1 MMRRLAYLLSLLL
14 LAACAREV
22 VEPVWDGPVIELILD
37 CDDLTKAGKDGTRDG
52 DNNYHENDI
61 DWVDFF
67 FYPVYPDG
75 TQIINAPKP
84 YHYRIEDVT
93 GSTYRINV
101 LTNQVNNQIFPVQ
114 YDVESADVL
123 ALVNVPASLL
133 DQQDD
138 YSLEA
143 LYALAQRTD
152 FESKP
157 RIDDYGEYVVPNHRQ
172 ERFMMSGIQRIEL
185 SSRTNKIVN
194 KTSDNAHVVKL
205 YRYASKMTVAIKAEN
220 AFPVVGTDEDGNEQT
235 EEWEPCVDEMTIYLV
250 DGMKMV
256 FLDGTPTGSG
266 GHPIPEDEDEA
277 ENYYLSYRKNAL
289 PFFAETVT
297 GKYERIFDMDGEY
310 YNTYPMYMY
319 PQQWERN
326 DARIPYLKLVLP
338 WIRKKDNYKKEFY
351 YKIIFPQNTQEGV
364 PSGKNAFLRNN
375 WYHYKI
381 EVGMLGA
388 DTDDGSVEVNP
399 IDFYIYYWQDK
410 NVVIKH
416 ASIGNARYLSVD
428 REYKEGEEEDEN
440 TFYQLNNENG
450 IDIHYTS
457 SHPIAYEVLSVTRPY
472 YGSDAEGTTSFGATI
487 RVSKGPDAANPTYA
501 DKLYP
506 AGEYYL
512 EYKYELG
519 EGDAAYD
526 AKEGTGLIATK
537 DWFNVNAKGYALEFR
552 HTLNNNYSDKQF
564 DYSPYTIFLTISH
577 ADDPDVAKDYA
588 KTVKLV
594 QYPGVYIEG
603 EVNSDKRERDYIT
616 DDYKNNVGHAW
627 KNYNNNGYV
636 FVDGDQKRRYYFK
649 KDNNGNLV
657 LNDYVKGLYE
667 NYIDEMKDRYGL
679 DWNNNSNDTA
689 GGTKTILDHNIRY
702 WLEWLQ
708 WRTVNFTGGNRNMYN
723 VHVTVLPSS
732 STFIIGDPRK
742 TEVDNLVNEAQ
753 ESGYLGDGRFV
764 YYDEEQGKWVR
775 IFKPKNSDSEEKPS
789 VEVQAW
795 LDSPHNP
802 IVFATGQASIDGSS
816 HSSLTNYYP
825 TDPSSRTRNMV
836 APSYRVASKF
846 GGTEYYGGNSY
857 RAALLKCATYQEDGY
872 PAGRWRLP
880 TMAEINF
887 IAMLSAKGTFVT
899 LFSGTYWSAQG
910 ALTAGQTNT
919 NNNQYAMTRC
929 VYDSWYWDK
938 LDNEKYRRLPAG
950 DGAYPEG
957 RNSYVLG
964 DLPR

>member
-143 LYALAQRTD
+143 LYALAQKTD

-428 REYKEGEEEDEN
+428 REYKEDDTDESS
-440 TFYQLNNENG
+440 FYQLNNENG

-457 SHPIAYEVLSVTRPY
+457 SHPITYEVLSVTRPY
-472 YGSDAEGTTSFGATI
+472 YGSAAEGTTSFGATI
-487 RVSKGPDAANPTYA
+487 RISNGPDASNPSYA

-512 EYKYELG
+512 DYKYELE

-526 AKEGTGLIATK
+526 ANEGTGLIATK
-537 DWFNVNAKGYALEFR
+537 DWFNVNAKEYALEFR
-552 HTLNNNYSDKQF
+552 HTLNNNYSDTQF
-564 DYSPYTIFLTISH
+564 DYSPYTVFVTVNH
-577 ADDPDVAKDYA
+577 ADDPTVAKEYA
-588 KTVKLV
+588 KTVKLI

-603 EVNSDKRERDYIT
+603 EVNSDPRVRDIIKN
-616 DDYKNNVGHAW
+616 DDGNSVGHAW
-627 KNYNNNGYV
+627 KNFDHNGYV
-636 FVDGDQKRRYYFK
+636 FIDGAQLRRYYFK
-649 KDNNGNLV
+649 YKNGVIVENEQE
-657 LNDYVKGLYE
+657 KGLYE
-667 NYIDEMKDRYGL
+667 QYIDEMKSRYDL
-679 DWNNNSNDTA
+679 DWDNKT
-689 GGTKTILDHNIRY
+689 GGTETVLGHNIRY

-723 VHVTVLPSS
+723 VHVTVLPSTS
-732 STFIIGDPRK
+732 SFIIGDPRK
-742 TEVDNLVNEAQ
+742 AEADNLEEEAQ
-753 ESGYLGDGRFV
+753 EPAYLGDGKFV
-764 YYDEEQGKWVR
+764 YYDDEQGKWVR
-775 IFKPKNSDSEEKPS
+775 LFKPKLSDPDETPS
-789 VEVQAW
+789 DEVQAW
-795 LDSPHNP
+795 LEAPNEP
-802 IVFATGQASIDGSS
+802 VVLATGQPSIDNS
-816 HSSLTNYYP
+816 HSSLTYYYP
-825 TDPSSRTRNMV
+825 TDPSDRTKNMV

-846 GGTEYYGGNSY
+846 GGTEYYSGNSY

-910 ALTAGQTNT
+910 PLTAGQTST
-919 NNNQYAMTRC
+919 NINEYAMTRC

-938 LDNEKYRRLPAG
+938 LDEKAHRRLPAG
-950 DGAYPEG
+950 EEG
-957 RNSYVLG
+957 RNHYVLG